1 MKRFMFFYFL
11 LLGRL
16 AATAQQLPSQNSPAV
31 KVSFPNTLHS
41 AKAENVCAID
51 FRNIRLVRNA
61 NFAAHLRDGKYDH
74 RESGG
79 FESVRLKSVDCMDN
93 QDGVPRYAI
102 VQSAW
107 AYGGGS
113 SNNEC
118 IVQVFM
124 LRSDNLVVTQ
134 QLEFDCSALTTGAR
148 LDTKLK
154 KLTVRARS
162 GEPSPHCCAK
172 SLDVVTYVWHG
183 NRLIRSA
190 FRRVPPVVEK
200 SADGLEYH

>member
-1 MKRFMFFYFL
+1 MKCFMFFCLL

-16 AATAQQLPSQNSPAV
+16 AATAQQWPSQNGPSV

-41 AKAENVCAID
+41 AKAENVCAVD

-61 NFAAHLRDGKYDH
+61 HFAARLRGGKYDH

-79 FESVRLKSVDCMDN
+79 FKSVRLKSIDCMDD

-102 VQSAW
+102 VKSEW

-113 SNNEC
+113 ANDEC
-118 IVQVFM
+118 VVQLFM
-124 LRSDNLVVTQ
+124 LRSGNLVVTQ
-134 QLEFDCSALTTGAR
+134 QLEFDCSALTTGAT
-148 LDTKLK
+148 LDTKSQ

-162 GEPSPHCCAK
+162 DEPSAHCCAK
-172 SLDVVTYVWHG
+172 SLDVVTYLWHD
-183 NRLIRSA
+183 NRFIRSG
-190 FRRVPPVVEK
+190 FRRVPAVVEK